1 MRFIA
6 IFLSVFPVMKMVKP
20 FPVWHL
26 FTPKMRENW
35 LLNGVRTFVTAAQ
48 NVKTNNKIFKLKY
61 RV

>member
-1 MRFIA
+1 
-6 IFLSVFPVMKMVKP
+6 MKMVKP